1 MVYYH
6 NTFAAPVSAA
16 QASNYHFRN
25 NLILGWWP
33 SETLFS
39 VDTFTN
45 YTSSDYNG
53 FYPDPQAANSFV
65 WKSPPFH
72 ELKNYT
78 EQRIER
84 KFSSLKEYR
93 HATGQ
98 DRNSILV
105 DYDIFVK
112 AEKPDTKDFTRIY
125 NAEELDFR
133 LKSDAAAIDAGCFL
147 PNVNE
152 DYTGKAP
159 DLGAL
164 EAERPVPV
172 YGPRT
177 RNASK

>member
-6 NTFAAPVSAA
+6 NTLTARVLAA

-53 FYPDPQAANSFV
+53 FSPDPQAADSFV
-65 WKSPPFH
+65 WKSPPFR

-78 EQRIER
+78 DQRIKR
-84 KFSSLKEYR
+84 KFGSLKEYSQ
-93 HATGQ
+93 ATGQ
-98 DRNSILV
+98 DQNSVLV
-105 DYDIFVK
+105 DYDIFVNVG
-112 AEKPDTKDFTRIY
+112 KPDTEDFARIY
-125 NAEELDFR
+125 DAKELDFR
-133 LKSDAAAIDAGCFL
+133 LKPDAVAVDAGCVL
-147 PNVNE
+147 PNINE
-152 DYTGKAP
+152 EYTGKAP

-164 EAERPVPV
+164 EVGEPDPV

-177 RNASK
+177 